1 MAIRSRGPHRPV
13 RPCSSKERDMTRH
26 TRRALLGAG
35 ALLVTGTLA
44 LSGCGGGSGFD
55 DGGDAG
61 EGDAGGGDGGLTVL
75 IGSSGPAE
83 TDAVTEAVAAW
94 SEESGIEAEVIP
106 ATDRVQE
113 LAQGLAAGDPPD
125 VFYLPPEELAGYAG
139 NGSLNP

>member
-55 DGGDAG
+55 DSGDS
-61 EGDAGGGDGGLTVL
+61 GDAGGGDGGLTIL
-75 IGSSGPAE
+75 IVSSGDAE
-83 TDAVTEAVAAW
+83 TDAVKEAVAAW
-94 SEESGIEAEVIP
+94 SEESGVE
-106 ATDRVQE
+106 
-113 LAQGLAAGDPPD
+113 
-125 VFYLPPEELAGYAG
+125 
-139 NGSLNP
+139 